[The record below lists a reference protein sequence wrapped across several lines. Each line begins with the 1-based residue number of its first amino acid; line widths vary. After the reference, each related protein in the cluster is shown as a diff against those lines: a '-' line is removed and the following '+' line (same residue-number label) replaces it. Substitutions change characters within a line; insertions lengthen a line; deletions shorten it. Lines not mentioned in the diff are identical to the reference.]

1 MKKGFLF
8 KGLLVLFLSAGALFG
23 MQDAEKVL
31 IEKAHKQ
38 YSNRNYESA
47 IETYRKYLEN
57 YPDSV
62 WVDEVSYKIAGW
74 YWVQGKYKEAVSEH
88 EKFIKS
94 KPESFL
100 IPNARLGLVRLYTRH
115 INKKEKAEEQ
125 ANILVRDF
133 ENTYFEEMALSW
145 LAEIYGR
152 QKKMDKFK
160 NIVLISLRKYPENF
174 TAAWLHYKLGN
185 MYYDEKKYSK
195 ALSEFRRSF
204 KNKSSDLRY
213 DKVAADKIFTVYRA
227 QKDYES
233 AAKWAEE
240 CIKRYSD
247 EFSTEYM
254 HYRLILLYLGN
265 LEQQEKAQK
274 FFSEFTK
281 KYPDSKYAGGLKERF
296 NVLEENMK
304 SKQIM
309 KTYRGGGEEEVIEL
323 K

>member
-8 KGLLVLFLSAGALFG
+8 KGLLVLFLSAVALFG
-23 MQDAEKVL
+23 MQDAEREL

-38 YSNRNYESA
+38 YSNQNYENA
-47 IETYRKYLEN
+47 IETYRNYLEN

-62 WVDEVSYKIAGW
+62 WADLIQEEITRCH
-74 YWVQGKYKEAVSEH
+74 WVQGKYKKAASET
-88 EKFIKS
+88 EKFIES

-100 IPNARLGLVRLYTRH
+100 IPDARLDLVRLYTRH

-125 ANILVRDF
+125 ANILVKDF

-160 NIVLISLRKYPENF
+160 NIALTSLRKYPENIA
-174 TAAWLHYKLGN
+174 AAWLHYKLGK
-185 MYYDEKKYSK
+185 MYYDGKNYSK
-195 ALSEFRRSF
+195 ALLEFRRSF

-213 DKVAADKIFTVYRA
+213 TKVAADQIFTVYRE

-240 CIKRYSD
+240 CIKKYSD

-254 HYRLILLYLGN
+254 HYRLILLYLGHF
-265 LEQQEKAQK
+265 EQQKKAEKSFSK
-274 FFSEFTK
+274 FVK
-281 KYPDSKYAGGLKERF
+281 KYPDSKYVGSLKKRL

-304 SKQIM
+304 RKQIM
-309 KTYRGGGEEEVIEL
+309 KTYRGGGDEEVIEL